1 MLIKNAQS
9 YLRQVLNHER
19 CIPFRRYAGATG
31 RTGQAQEFGVT
42 KGRWPEKSVKV
53 ILSLLQNLA
62 SNAET
67 KRYDVD
73 KMVVTRVVVNQA
85 MKGRRRTYRAHGRIN
100 AYLSSNCHVT
110 LVAQLQEQTVKKAR
124 PTENTQLAGVNLRTR
139 NRRHLA
145 RAMRQNKLVTARN
158 TNANAK

>member
-1 MLIKNAQS
+1 MLIKNAQT

-124 PTENTQLAGVNLRTR
+124 PTENTQVAGVNLRTR
-139 NRRHLA
+139 NRGHLA
-145 RAMRQNKLVTARN
+145 RAMRKNKLVPARN
-158 TNANAK
+158 TNAAK